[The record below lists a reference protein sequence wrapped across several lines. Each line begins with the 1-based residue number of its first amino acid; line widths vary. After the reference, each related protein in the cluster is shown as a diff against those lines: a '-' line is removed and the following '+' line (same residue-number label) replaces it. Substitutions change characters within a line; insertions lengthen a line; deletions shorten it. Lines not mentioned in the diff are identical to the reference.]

1 MSYQAIG
8 FGCQHH
14 DNVFTRGL
22 QRVPAVA
29 TLSSARQVAA
39 PVGRQ
44 HYIRPMRV
52 LLVED
57 DRDISAVLGAG
68 LREQGIRVDTAE
80 TFSKGRAQALAASY
94 DVLILDVMLPGGSGF
109 DLCREL
115 RGKNLTVP
123 ILMLTA
129 RDAVTDRVHGLE
141 AGADDYLTK
150 PFAFPEL
157 LARVRALARR
167 QPSLEPE
174 TFNLAD
180 LDVELASRRVRRA
193 GKPIELTAKEF
204 ALLECFVK
212 HHDRVVDR
220 AAITAHVW
228 DENHDPFT
236 NVLEVLIKRLRRK
249 IDDGFEPQL
258 IHTVRG
264 AGYRFGL

>member
-1 MSYQAIG
+1 
-8 FGCQHH
+8 
-14 DNVFTRGL
+14 
-22 QRVPAVA
+22 
-29 TLSSARQVAA
+29 
-39 PVGRQ
+39 
-44 HYIRPMRV
+44 MRV

-115 RGKNLTVP
+115 RGKNVMVP

-174 TFNLAD
+174 TFHLAD

-193 GKPIELTAKEF
+193 GKPIELPAKEV